1 MAYALEIEGLNK
13 KFRKMQAVDNFNIK
27 LEENKI
33 YGLLG
38 RNGAG
43 KTSLLKLISAQYV
56 KNSGSIK
63 VFGEEV
69 FENEDALS
77 KICVVNDSD
86 SFIPSL
92 KVEEIFNISKVFYK
106 NWDED
111 FKNDLIGKFNLNLN
125 RKYKELSKGMKAA
138 VGIVVGLSSRAELT
152 IYDEAYSGLDA
163 AAREVFYDELLK
175 DYSENPRTIIFSTHL
190 IDEVSKIFEAAIII
204 DRGKLKLFEDCDE
217 VRNKAFYV
225 MGNKDKL
232 AIALK
237 NTRVIHREEFGET
250 LKAAVFEEKDKFFKQ
265 RLKNEG
271 FEISAL
277 SLQKLFV
284 YVTEGE

>member
-1 MAYALEIEGLNK
+1 MEYALEIEGLNK
-13 KFRKMQAVDNFNIK
+13 KFRKMQAVDNFSIK
-27 LEENKI
+27 LEKNKI

-43 KTSLLKLISAQYV
+43 KTSLLKLIAAQYV
-56 KNSGSIK
+56 KDSGSIK

-69 FENEDALS
+69 FENEKALS
-77 KICVVNDSD
+77 QICFVNDKD
-86 SFIPSL
+86 SFIPGL
-92 KVEEIFNISKVFYK
+92 TVEEIFNISKVFYK

-163 AAREVFYDELLK
+163 AAREIFYDELLK

-190 IDEVSKIFEAAIII
+190 IDEVSKIFETAIII
-204 DRGKLKLFEDCDE
+204 DKGRLKLFQNCDE
-217 VRNKAFYV
+217 LRDKAFYV
-225 MGNKDKL
+225 MGSNDKL
-232 AIALK
+232 DAALK
-237 NTRVIHREEFGET
+237 NAKVIHREEFGET
-250 LKAAVFEEKDKFFKQ
+250 LKAAVFEEQDKAFKQ
-265 RLKNEG
+265 SLKNEG

-277 SLQKLFV
+277 PLQKLFV
-284 YVTEGE
+284 YITNDN

>member
-1 MAYALEIEGLNK
+1 MAYALEIKDLNK
-13 KFRKMQAVDNFNIK
+13 KFRKIQAVDNFNIK

-43 KTSLLKLISAQYV
+43 KTSLLKLIAAQYV

-69 FENEDALS
+69 FENEKALS
-77 KICVVNDSD
+77 KICFVNDAD

-106 NWDED
+106 NWDDD
-111 FKNDLIGKFNLNLN
+111 FKNELIEKFNLDLK
-125 RKYKELSKGMKAA
+125 RTYKNLSKGMKAI

-163 AAREVFYDELLK
+163 AAREIFYDELLK

-190 IDEVSKIFEAAIII
+190 IDEVSKIFETAIII
-204 DRGKLKLFEDCDE
+204 NRGKLKLFEDCDE
-217 VRNKAFYV
+217 LRDKSFYV

-232 AIALK
+232 AGTLK
-237 NTRVIHREEFGET
+237 NAKVIHREEFGET
-250 LKAAVFEEKDKFFKQ
+250 LKAAVFEEDKTFKQ
-265 RLKNEG
+265 GLKNEG

-277 SLQKLFV
+277 PLQKLFV
-284 YVTEGE
+284 YITEGI